1 MEWAGNSNEVVIQ
14 QLNRLQN
21 TDTVMLG
28 DARTGK
34 VRTILT
40 EKDDTWVDVGFGE
53 LDWDK
58 QGITK
63 GDVEWIDG
71 GKRFLWASE
80 RDGWR
85 HIFSVSRD
93 GKDIQCITP
102 GDFDV
107 IEVEKLDAAGGWLYF
122 DASPD
127 NATQKYLFRTRTDG
141 KTKAE
146 RISPANEPGT
156 H

>member
-1 MEWAGNSNEVVIQ
+1 AYWQLNSEGVKEYKLINDTEGLYPVITSFPYPKAGETNSAARVGIISSRGGPTQWFDIAGDPRNNYLPRMEWAGNSNEVVIQ

-71 GKRFLWASE
+71 GKRFLW
-80 RDGWR
+80 
-85 HIFSVSRD
+85 
-93 GKDIQCITP
+93 
-102 GDFDV
+102 
-107 IEVEKLDAAGGWLYF
+107 
-122 DASPD
+122 
-127 NATQKYLFRTRTDG
+127 
-141 KTKAE
+141 
-146 RISPANEPGT
+146 
-156 H
+156 